1 MDQSTKLPREMLGN
15 LSTKSSNQLY
25 AFAMSLTK
33 DQFEAEDLYQDTLFL
48 AIKNSNKFRVGTN
61 FMAWMK
67 TIMRNSFIN
76 GYRRKKRF
84 MNYVNDKVT
93 AYFNEG
99 PQIRNEAESKI
110 MMDELSEII
119 EDIDER
125 FKTPFKLFYKGYS
138 YEEIANDLE
147 LPLGTV
153 KSRIF
158 IARRKIR
165 SGYNRFYGIKEDQ
178 KV

>member
-1 MDQSTKLPREMLGN
+1 MLDN
-15 LSTKSSNQLY
+15 LSAKSSNQLY

-93 AYFNEG
+93 TYFNEG

-110 MMDELSEII
+110 LMDELSEII

-165 SGYNRFYGIKEDQ
+165 AGYNRFYGIKDNQE
-178 KV
+178 V

>member
-1 MDQSTKLPREMLGN
+1 MLGN
-15 LSTKSSNQLY
+15 LSTKSSSQLY

-33 DQFEAEDLYQDTLFL
+33 DQFEAEDLYQDTVFL

-93 AYFNEG
+93 TYFAEG

-110 MMDELSEII
+110 LMDELSEII

-138 YEEIANDLE
+138 YEEISNDLD

-165 SGYNRFYGIKEDQ
+165 EGYNRFYGIKDDQ

>member
-1 MDQSTKLPREMLGN
+1 MNNKDQIPRELLDS
-15 LSTKSSNQLY
+15 LSQTSSNQLY

-48 AIKNSNKFRVGTN
+48 AIKNGDKFRQGTN
-61 FMAWMK
+61 FLAWMK

-84 MNYVNDKVT
+84 MNYVNDKVST
-93 AYFNEG
+93 LAVESSQTQND
-99 PQIRNEAESKI
+99 AESNI
-110 MMDELSEII
+110 LMDELNAII
-119 EDIDER
+119 EAIDER
-125 FKTPFKLFYKGYS
+125 FKTPFKMFYKGFS
-138 YEEIANDLE
+138 YDEIAEELE

-158 IARRKIR
+158 IARRKIKE
-165 SGYNRFYGIKEDQ
+165 GYNKFYGIKEN
-178 KV
+178 KVA